1 MNLNI
6 IKMMEMYLRHRNV
19 YNNGSQLLGNNHVY
33 QQSLEDRK
41 DGTIHEK
48 EIRNIYVILF
58 LVTSEIILP
67 KKNWFFLF
75 IVCCPCPLQNKFVE
89 TNDPGKK
96 SC

>member
-6 IKMMEMYLRHRNV
+6 IKVIQMYLNYKNV
-19 YNNGSQLLGNNHVY
+19 DKNGSDYLVNDY
-33 QQSLEDRK
+33 AYKQSLEDAQNSA
-41 DGTIHEK
+41 TNEK

-67 KKNWFFLF
+67 NKDWFFLF

-89 TNDPGKK
+89 SNDPGKK